1 MSAGSLIEE
10 GTDIHLDFSKLKKAI
25 ENSGDIIPA
34 VAQEE
39 KTKEILM
46 LGYVNRESLDYALEN
61 KVATFWSTSRNE
73 LWVKGKTSGEY
84 LDLVETRV
92 NCEQNSIL
100 YIVRLRSS
108 GACHTKEKN
117 GHFRL
122 SCYYR
127 KINQSKLE
135 FC

>member
-10 GTDIHLDFSKLKKAI
+10 GTDIHLDFSKLKQAV
-25 ENSGDIIPA
+25 ENSGEIIPA
-34 VAQEE
+34 VAQDVE
-39 KTKEILM
+39 TKEILM
-46 LGYVNRESLDYALEN
+46 LGYVNRESLEYAQQN
-61 KVATFWSTSRNE
+61 RVATFWSTSRNE
-73 LWVKGKTSGEY
+73 LWVKGKTSGEF

-100 YIVRLRSS
+100 YLVRLRST
-108 GACHTKEKN
+108 GACHTKEEN
-117 GHFRL
+117 GDFRL

-127 KINQSKLE
+127 KINKRKLE